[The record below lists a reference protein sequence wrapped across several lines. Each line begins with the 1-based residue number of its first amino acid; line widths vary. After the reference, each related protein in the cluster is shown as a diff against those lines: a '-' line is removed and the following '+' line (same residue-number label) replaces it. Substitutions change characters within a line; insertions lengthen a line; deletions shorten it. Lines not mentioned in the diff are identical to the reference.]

1 MFDFKKSFS
10 ILIGKI
16 IIFLLKISKS
26 GATAAPGL
34 YALKIDPRL
43 LRKLQTQL
51 KFSLVISGTNGKTT
65 TARMIASIFKSA
77 GIDFYHNRSGS
88 NLLRGIV
95 STLISKITLSGRL
108 SSYLGLW
115 EVDEGV
121 LPEALNQ
128 LKPEIVVLTNL
139 FRDQLDRY
147 FEIDALAKKWQE
159 ALVKLKK
166 TSVLI
171 INADDPS
178 LSHITRGLKCKVV
191 YYGITD
197 KSFGSNILSHA
208 SDATFCPQ
216 CFLPLDYQTCFV
228 SHLGIYRCRKCG
240 QIQPEKNVKAIKAKF
255 FKNKVCLQIE
265 QSKKT
270 YPITINLPGIYNI
283 YNALAAFTAIS
294 VLKIPTD
301 KIIQGFKNFRP
312 AFGRFEQIS
321 LRGLSAASS
330 QAKPRTDPCQ
340 KRKTHLGGSGTG
352 VKINGKILTLMLI
365 KNPAGFNQVL
375 KTLGQLDRIN
385 RIHLLIAL
393 NDLIADGCDVS
404 WIWDTD
410 VKALNRLKIDKL
422 IVSGTRLYDMAIRL
436 KYALKTADIHLEA
449 SLKKAVNT
457 LINPSQS
464 QGKNVKNLYILA
476 TYTAMLEIR
485 KILAQKNLVHSTWKD

>member
-178 LSHITRGLKCKVV
+178 LSHITRGLKCKMV

-240 QIQPEKNVKAIKAKF
+240 EIQPEKNVKAIKAKF
-255 FKNKVCLQIE
+255 FKNKVYLQIK

-312 AFGRFEQIS
+312 AFGRFEQI
-321 LRGLSAASS
+321 
-330 QAKPRTDPCQ
+330 
-340 KRKTHLGGSGTG
+340 
-352 VKINGKILTLMLI
+352 KINGKMLTLMLI

-393 NDLIADGCDVS
+393 NDLIADGRDVS
-404 WIWDTD
+404 WIWDVD
-410 VKALNRLKIDKL
+410 VKALNKLKIDKL